1 MEAWGIWPK
10 HDKAP
15 FLQGSYASFHDLYSY
30 TVYTCLSKLQDE
42 KILGLRDTNPNVRAP
57 EMPSRVGFDVGGG
70 GWEVDTLS
78 GFRSENERVVNGIHL
93 FDFIKEK
100 GPSLCIP
107 G

>member
-1 MEAWGIWPK
+1 
-10 HDKAP
+10 
-15 FLQGSYASFHDLYSY
+15 
-30 TVYTCLSKLQDE
+30 
-42 KILGLRDTNPNVRAP
+42 
-57 EMPSRVGFDVGGG
+57 MPSRVGFDVGGG